1 MFDEAFDMGDSA
13 MLRKVLLDVGTT
25 DMAKDLE
32 ASMKIL
38 GENQDVIKNLNYIIG
53 YNEGAVR

>member
-1 MFDEAFDMGDSA
+1 
-13 MLRKVLLDVGTT
+13 
-25 DMAKDLE
+25 MAKDLE
-32 ASMKIL
+32 ESMKIL

>member
-1 MFDEAFDMGDSA
+1 MGDSA

-38 GENQDVIKNLNYIIG
+38 GENQDVIKNLYYIIG